1 MISYIIVSNIKCLQE
16 CFFFPFFI
24 TSVDRDLEGNP
35 HPYAA
40 NLGIFGNGFPA
51 SFENIDDQ

>member
-1 MISYIIVSNIKCLQE
+1 MFTRVS
-16 CFFFPFFI
+16 FFFLFI
-24 TSVDRDLEGNP
+24 TSVDRDLEGDFP

-40 NLGIFGNGFPA
+40 NLGIFGNGFHA